1 MEFVTGTTHRA
12 GDSLEHSMKQGLV
25 RFAGMLLTSAYNR
38 YVLFNPFNV
47 VEHCLSLLLCDF
59 NALFEFNCCLH
70 YKQSL
75 FLLVKKKKK
84 RSRGKR
90 GQGMVGLDTHLTSSF
105 RAVISFPNA
114 FIYLISFFS
123 PFPLQELGRGMWD
136 CSWVTV
142 VLNHFLSFFFLFSN
156 NLVCK

>member
-1 MEFVTGTTHRA
+1 MTESLTQRRRLISVEFVTGTTHRA

-75 FLLVKKKKK
+75 FLLVKKKEKAIERK
-84 RSRGKR
+84 TRPGNGRPRYTSDLKFSRG
-90 GQGMVGLDTHLTSSF
+90 H
-105 RAVISFPNA
+105 
-114 FIYLISFFS
+114 FFS
-123 PFPLQELGRGMWD
+123 
-136 CSWVTV
+136 
-142 VLNHFLSFFFLFSN
+142 
-156 NLVCK
+156 